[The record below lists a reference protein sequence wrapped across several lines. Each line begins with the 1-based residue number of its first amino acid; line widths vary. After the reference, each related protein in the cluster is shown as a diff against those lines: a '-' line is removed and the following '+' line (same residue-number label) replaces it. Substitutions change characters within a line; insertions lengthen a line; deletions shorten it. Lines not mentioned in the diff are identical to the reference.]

1 MKASN
6 SKGVVKPPKTAKVQA
21 SAKPSK
27 SNVARSGGS
36 VKPGSSQKAAAERRR
51 VFVEAY
57 ITNGRNATEAAK
69 TAGYSEKTAYSL
81 GGQLLKHLE
90 TQQLLR
96 ERQESLAAKYEL
108 TTENVIAE
116 LAKIVHADLRKVIG
130 ADGQVLPIKEWP
142 DDMAAAIAAIEIA
155 EIGQDGQAIGQTKKI
170 KLWDKNSAIEKAMKH
185 LGLFEK
191 DNDQKRGVADL
202 SEEQLNALLVRKAQ
216 EAGLTLH

>member
-1 MKASN
+1 MS
-6 SKGVVKPPKTAKVQA
+6 KTAKAQV
-21 SAKPSK
+21 SAKSK
-27 SNVARSGGS
+27 KSAVARSGGS
-36 VKPGSSQKAAAERRR
+36 VKPGSSQKAAAERRK

-69 TAGYSEKTAYSL
+69 TAGYSEKTAYSM

-90 TQQLLR
+90 TQRLLKD
-96 ERQESLAAKYEL
+96 RQESLSAKYEL

-130 ADGQVLPIKEWP
+130 ADGQVIPIKDWP
-142 DDMAAAIAAIEIA
+142 DDMAAAIAAIEVA

-216 EAGLTLH
+216 EAGMTLH

>member
-1 MKASN
+1 MSKTPKIAKAQVSP
-6 SKGVVKPPKTAKVQA
+6 KPNK
-21 SAKPSK
+21 SAG
-27 SNVARSGGS
+27 ARPGGS
-36 VKPGSSQKAAAERRR
+36 VKPGSSQKAAAERRK

-69 TAGYSEKTAYSL
+69 TAGYSEKTAYSM

-90 TQQLLR
+90 TQRLLR
-96 ERQESLAAKYEL
+96 ERQESLSAKYEL

-130 ADGQVLPIKEWP
+130 ADGQVLPIKDWP
-142 DDMAAAIAAIEIA
+142 DDMAAAIAAIEVA
-155 EIGQDGQAIGQTKKI
+155 EIGQDGQTVGQTKKV

-216 EAGLTLH
+216 EAGMTLH